1 MDRRLVYFSLSLMCI
16 IFCILIVLLFSEMP
30 FIRGLVGDVIIVVFI
45 YYFIMTLKDFS
56 SIYVVIF
63 TLVLALITEVLQYFH
78 FASILGLQHNKIA
91 QLVIGSIFDPMD
103 MIAYTI
109 GGIVAFI
116 IDTKII
122 KKPKNTHFRTY

>member
-1 MDRRLVYFSLSLMCI
+1 MSRRLVYFSLSLMCI

-63 TLVLALITEVLQYFH
+63 TLVLAFITEVLQYFH

-103 MIAYTI
+103 LIAYTI
-109 GGIVAFI
+109 GGIVAYI

-122 KKPKNTHFRTY
+122 KKPKNNHFRTY

>member
-45 YYFIMTLKDFS
+45 YYFIMSLKDFS

-122 KKPKNTHFRTY
+122 KNPKNTHFRTY

>member
-1 MDRRLVYFSLSLMCI
+1 MSRRLVYFSLSLMCI
-16 IFCILIVLLFSEMP
+16 IFCIIIVLLLNETP
-30 FIRGLVGDVIIVVFI
+30 FIRGFVGDVIIIVFI

-56 SIYVVIF
+56 SIHVVIF
-63 TLVLALITEVLQYFH
+63 TLALAFITEVLQYFH

-103 MIAYTI
+103 LIAYTI
-109 GGIVAFI
+109 GGIVAYI

-122 KKPKNTHFRTY
+122 KQPKNTHIRTY

>member
-45 YYFIMTLKDFS
+45 YYFIMTLKEFS

-103 MIAYTI
+103 MIAYTV

>member
-78 FASILGLQHNKIA
+78 FASILGLQHNRIA

-103 MIAYTI
+103 MFAYTI

-122 KKPKNTHFRTY
+122 KKPKNTHLRTY

>member
-1 MDRRLVYFSLSLMCI
+1 MSRRLVYFSLSLMCI

-63 TLVLALITEVLQYFH
+63 TLVLAFITEVLQYFH

-91 QLVIGSIFDPMD
+91 QLIIGSIFDPMD

-122 KKPKNTHFRTY
+122 KKPKNTHIRTY

>member
-1 MDRRLVYFSLSLMCI
+1 MSRRLVYFSLSLMCI
-16 IFCILIVLLFSEMP
+16 IFCILIVLLFSETP

-63 TLVLALITEVLQYFH
+63 TLILALITEVLQYFD

-109 GGIVAFI
+109 GGIVAYI

>member
-1 MDRRLVYFSLSLMCI
+1 MSRRLIYFCLSLMCI
-16 IFCILIVLLFSEMP
+16 IFCVLIVLLFNETP
-30 FIRGLVGDVIIVVFI
+30 IIRGFVGDVIIVGFI
-45 YYFIMTLKDFS
+45 YYFIMTLKDFN

-63 TLVLALITEVLQYFH
+63 TLVLALITEVLQYIQ

>member
-1 MDRRLVYFSLSLMCI
+1 MYRRLVYFSLSLMCI

-56 SIYVVIF
+56 SIYVLIF

-122 KKPKNTHFRTY
+122 KKQKNTHFRTY

>member
-1 MDRRLVYFSLSLMCI
+1 MSRRLVYFSLSLMCI

-45 YYFIMTLKDFS
+45 YYFIMTLKDFN

-63 TLVLALITEVLQYFH
+63 TLVLAFITEVLQYFH

-91 QLVIGSIFDPMD
+91 QLIIGSIFDPMD

-122 KKPKNTHFRTY
+122 KKPKNTHIRTY

>member
-1 MDRRLVYFSLSLMCI
+1 
-16 IFCILIVLLFSEMP
+16 MP

-45 YYFIMTLKDFS
+45 YYFIMTLKDFN

-63 TLVLALITEVLQYFH
+63 TLVLAFITEVLQYFH

-91 QLVIGSIFDPMD
+91 QLIIGSIFDPMD

-122 KKPKNTHFRTY
+122 KKPKNTHIRTY

>member
-109 GGIVAFI
+109 GCIFAFI

-122 KKPKNTHFRTY
+122 KTHFRKY